1 MIDLPWPHKSL
12 SPNARIH
19 WAPKAK
25 LTASY
30 RSECGWRAR
39 AQGVYP
45 TDADRVRMT
54 ITFCPPDA
62 RRRDMDNLVAS
73 TKALR
78 DGLMDA
84 LGVDDSKFV
93 VTYAIGDIVK
103 GGAVRV
109 EIEE

>member
-84 LGVDDSKFV
+84 LGVDDSKFI
-93 VTYAIGDIVK
+93 VTYAIGDIEK
-103 GGAVRV
+103 GGLVRV
-109 EIEE
+109 EIQE